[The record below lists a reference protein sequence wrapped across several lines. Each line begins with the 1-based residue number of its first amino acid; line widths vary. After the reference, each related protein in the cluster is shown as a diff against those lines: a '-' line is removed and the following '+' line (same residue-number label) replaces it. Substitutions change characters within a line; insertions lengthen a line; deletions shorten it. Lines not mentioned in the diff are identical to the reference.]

1 LLCYL
6 WIFGVSQTKNFK
18 PLLKGKCKQ
27 IIVNHFFSERDFE
40 LEIWESD
47 KNNNLLF
54 ILNEGGNHSRIF
66 YLEEFL
72 VLLLHVYRHENSLI
86 YFCLQLFFISSTFLL
101 PAIWQNQS
109 VSSSHFQR
117 RGGTGFKSP
126 NVSRENP
133 LEPRLQNSIWH
144 TNCVYVSARIIFFWS
159 YLTFEIGNSAWHC
172 WNSHQFSQFNFM
184 I

>member
-1 LLCYL
+1 M
-6 WIFGVSQTKNFK
+6 
-18 PLLKGKCKQ
+18 
-27 IIVNHFFSERDFE
+27 
-40 LEIWESD
+40 
-47 KNNNLLF
+47 F

-86 YFCLQLFFISSTFLL
+86 YFCLQLFFISSTLLL

-144 TNCVYVSARIIFFWS
+144 TNCVCMSQQELSFFG
-159 YLTFEIGNSAWHC
+159 LTWHLKLGIRHGIAEIHINFHNSISWFR
-172 WNSHQFSQFNFM
+172 SFNACLLSKQAKFYEQDDLQKVKLDQ
-184 I
+184 IASSP